1 MANKLQPSTIA
12 LDDESFKIPI
22 LDMRP
27 THILR
32 AQAVL
37 MIYDQK
43 WWTVFPGVIEHLLR
57 ICV

>member
-1 MANKLQPSTIA
+1 MAEKLRFCTVA
-12 LDDESFKIPI
+12 LDDKHIQISI

-32 AQAVL
+32 AQVTL

-43 WWTVFPGVIEHLLR
+43 WRMVFQAL
-57 ICV
+57 